1 MVSVLVSVLGFVLF
15 CFVFFS
21 FHFST
26 SENESTERN
35 GMGMEMGCRVL
46 SVASGALMLFFFFFS
61 LVWVY
66 FVLRY
71 RCLPRGIYFI
81 DKMHLSIS
89 IRVDLD
95 CFILFLPLTFFPF
108 SLFSRACFL
117 RKVRVDT

>member
-46 SVASGALMLFFFFFS
+46 SVASGALMLFFFFFPLFGFTLFYVTVVS
-61 LVWVY
+61 LEV
-66 FVLRY
+66 
-71 RCLPRGIYFI
+71 FI
-81 DKMHLSIS
+81 SS
-89 IRVDLD
+89 IRCIFPYRFGLIWIV
-95 CFILFLPLTFFPF
+95 LFY
-108 SLFSRACFL
+108 SFL
-117 RKVRVDT
+117 